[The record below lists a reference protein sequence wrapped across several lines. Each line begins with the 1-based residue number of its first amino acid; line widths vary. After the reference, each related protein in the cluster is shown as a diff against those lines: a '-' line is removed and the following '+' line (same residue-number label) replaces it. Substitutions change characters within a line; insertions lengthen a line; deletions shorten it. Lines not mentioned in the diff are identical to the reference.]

1 MIEKLSYF
9 KTILFASYNFSFP
22 IIPSFSVVLPLILIC
37 LTEILHNFAIFFF
50 KWFCKLFIL
59 GFCAIILISIL
70 FKKIFS
76 LSSLFKISSNKTVD
90 LIFLYFLSLFGKKDP
105 IFLKLKNRS
114 IACKTGFIECL
125 YQL

>member
-1 MIEKLSYF
+1 MQY
-9 KTILFASYNFSFP
+9 
-22 IIPSFSVVLPLILIC
+22 
-37 LTEILHNFAIFFF
+37 FFF

-76 LSSLFKISSNKTVD
+76 LSSLFKIFSNKTVD

-105 IFLKLKNRS
+105 ILPKAAAPRIES
-114 IACKTGFIECL
+114 IIACKTGSPSECPRVPTFDFILRRC
-125 YQL
+125 